1 MSTLDVTRT
10 YADGT
15 LLYAADFDALCNE
28 SETFFNTTKLNG
40 DNLAADGITA
50 SLKITDTSIT
60 TAKIP
65 DSAITT
71 LKLEDEAVT
80 TAKINDLAVTT
91 VKILDGTL
99 VTADFTDGV
108 VTYAKQASITI
119 STTSSSG
126 SFLNSGSADV
136 TNLSQSFT
144 TVGTRPVLVSIRPAT
159 SGVSIIGSPTQL
171 VASLEVYR
179 DSTLIAAYIGS
190 SISKFNF
197 SNILL
202 VDDAGAQGTYI
213 YKARINSFG
222 SGGGLNVTNC
232 ILSVIQL

>member
-1 MSTLDVTRT
+1 MSTLDITRT

-15 LLYAADFDALCNE
+15 LLYAADFDALCDE

-40 DNLAADGITA
+40 DNIAADGLTG

-60 TAKIP
+60 TVKIL

-80 TAKINDLAVTT
+80 TQKINDNAVTT
-91 VKILDGTL
+91 DKILDSTV
-99 VTADFTDGV
+99 VTADFSDLN
-108 VTYAKQASITI
+108 VTYVKQAAITSSI
-119 STTSSSG
+119 TSSSG
-126 SFLNSGSADV
+126 SFLNTGSADV

-144 TVGTRPVLVSIRPAT
+144 TVGVRPVLISIRPDG
-159 SGVSIIGSPTQL
+159 SGIGFIGSPTQTITT
-171 VASLEVYR
+171 LEIYR
-179 DSTLIAAYIGS
+179 DSTLIAQYLAAS
-190 SISKFNF
+190 SFKFNHA
-197 SNILL
+197 NILL
-202 VDDAGAQGTYI
+202 VDDVGVQGTYT

-222 SGGGLNVTNC
+222 SSGGLNVNNC